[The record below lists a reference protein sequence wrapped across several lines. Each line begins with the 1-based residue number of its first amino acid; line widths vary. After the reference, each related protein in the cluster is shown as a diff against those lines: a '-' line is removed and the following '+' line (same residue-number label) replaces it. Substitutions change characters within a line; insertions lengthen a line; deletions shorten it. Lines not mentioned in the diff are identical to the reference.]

1 MPARANGLGR
11 TAGNHARDV
20 AFYRRLEDLLSR
32 YGLTRSES
40 QTHREF
46 ARESGTT
53 IATSIGKIE
62 IADLPLA
69 IVNAFY
75 QVRFGEEALAGD
87 QVAAIDQALERIEQA
102 TNGKG

>member
-1 MPARANGLGR
+1 
-11 TAGNHARDV
+11 
-20 AFYRRLEDLLSR
+20 
-32 YGLTRSES
+32 
-40 QTHREF
+40 
-46 ARESGTT
+46 
-53 IATSIGKIE
+53 
-62 IADLPLA
+62 LPLA